1 MKLASA
7 GRLGELGTPCCY
19 VVLTVK
25 CSCRHDRLLLL
36 LLLQACQSSLNTAG
50 LALIMQTVA
59 TGLLVTAC
67 IANED
72 YSGALGDGIQVGGAC
87 CCVFV

>member
-1 MKLASA
+1 ML
-7 GRLGELGTPCCY
+7 P
-19 VVLTVK
+19 
-25 CSCRHDRLLLL
+25 
-36 LLLQACQSSLNTAG
+36 LLQACQSSLNTAG

-72 YSGALGDGIQVGGAC
+72 YSGALGDGIQVCGVWGQRAVVSASMC
-87 CCVFV
+87 ASVAVLLGSGQDA